1 MNLLEFRSKLISSD
15 IDKMRN
21 DSFFSEEVTL
31 FNILNGYF
39 ANTDIHN
46 IRENYEKKN
55 FSIDVSSEEI
65 AVLAERNLNN
75 QITPGAYYPLY
86 RIGVARVGNT
96 LKFKLNKV
104 KI

>member
-15 IDKMRN
+15 IDKLRN

-31 FNILNGYF
+31 FSILNGYF

-46 IRENYEKKN
+46 IKENYEKNN

-75 QITPGAYYPLY
+75 QITPGAY
-86 RIGVARVGNT
+86 
-96 LKFKLNKV
+96 
-104 KI
+104 